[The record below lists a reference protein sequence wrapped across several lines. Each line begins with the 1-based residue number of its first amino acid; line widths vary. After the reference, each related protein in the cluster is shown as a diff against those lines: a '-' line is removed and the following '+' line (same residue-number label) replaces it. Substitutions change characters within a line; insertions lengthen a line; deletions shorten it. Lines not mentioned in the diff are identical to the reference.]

1 MASYGKKTY
10 WNERYA
16 RETESVDWIITGYSL
31 FQHLLTPKF
40 LANTKAPAPGGE
52 IVVRRLNTPAP
63 QCPPLTE
70 GNDGDEARQN
80 ASPTNMGVVEF
91 PSKEKCRVLHVGCGN
106 SQLAEHMLHGGFT
119 NIVNVDYSEVVIKKM
134 QEKYDENFADLQSCI
149 ERENLLRNSLGL
161 ESRDDNNL
169 NASKSVT
176 PKMTFEVADITEGMH
191 SYPDES
197 FDLIICKKTLDVI
210 LCGAGSVANARSMM
224 TECFR
229 LLNKDHGVMMIFSS
243 AKPEDRAV
251 FFENDAWS
259 GVENIKLPNKEDGL
273 QFRKGKKNSGYV
285 YILHKQSWRTQVGV

>member
-1 MASYGKKTY
+1 
-10 WNERYA
+10 
-16 RETESVDWIITGYSL
+16 
-31 FQHLLTPKF
+31 
-40 LANTKAPAPGGE
+40 
-52 IVVRRLNTPAP
+52 
-63 QCPPLTE
+63 
-70 GNDGDEARQN
+70 
-80 ASPTNMGVVEF
+80 
-91 PSKEKCRVLHVGCGN
+91 
-106 SQLAEHMLHGGFT
+106 
-119 NIVNVDYSEVVIKKM
+119 M

-176 PKMTFEVADITEGMH
+176 PKMTFEVADISEGMH

-251 FFENDAWS
+251 YFENDAWS
-259 GVENIKLPNKEDGL
+259 GVENIRLPNKEE
-273 QFRKGKKNSGYV
+273 GKRNE
-285 YILHKQSWRTQVGV
+285 R